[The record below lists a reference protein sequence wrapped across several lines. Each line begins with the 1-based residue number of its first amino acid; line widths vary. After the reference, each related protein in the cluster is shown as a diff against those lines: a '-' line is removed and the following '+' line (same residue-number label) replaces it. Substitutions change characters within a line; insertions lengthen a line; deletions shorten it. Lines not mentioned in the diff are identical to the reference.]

1 MERGTRLSRA
11 YTEVSTAVNRSGHVF
26 AGPGLAGLAAA
37 LYLAG
42 SLYAQRGGGQAGQA
56 PSAKAAAPV
65 DLTGYW
71 VSLVTEDW
79 RFRMVTPVK
88 SDYPS
93 IPLNAEGRRVA
104 DAWDPAKD
112 EAAGAQCKSYGAANL
127 LRNPGRLH
135 ITWESDSVLKIDTD
149 AGTQTRHLRFGGPA
163 PASGEPQ
170 WQGDSI
176 AQWEFPGAGG
186 RRAKAVTGGSLKVV
200 TTHMRPGYL
209 QKNGVPYSGNAVLTE
224 YFHRTLES
232 NGDSWLVVT
241 TIVEDPQYLTTPF
254 LRSTHFKK
262 EADGSKWDP
271 SACEAQ

>member
-1 MERGTRLSRA
+1 MTGQAILRCASVLCLLLP
-11 YTEVSTAVNRSGHVF
+11 VSL
-26 AGPGLAGLAAA
+26 LAQG
-37 LYLAG
+37 
-42 SLYAQRGGGQAGQA
+42 RGGAAPARTGQ
-56 PSAKAAAPV
+56 AAAPV

-71 VSLVTEDW
+71 VSIVTEDW
-79 RFRMVTPVK
+79 RFRMVTPK
-88 SDYPS
+88 KGDYPS
-93 IPLNAEGRRVA
+93 IPLNAEGRKVA

-112 EAAGAQCKSYGAANL
+112 AASGNACKSYGAANL

-135 ITWESDSVLKIDTD
+135 VTWENDDTLRIDTD
-149 AGTQTRHLRFGGPA
+149 AGTQTRLLHFGAA
-163 PASGEPQ
+163 PASTGEPP
-170 WQGDSI
+170 WQGVSI

-186 RRAKAVTGGSLKVV
+186 RRAAAVSGGDLKVT

-224 YFHRTLES
+224 YFHRTIED

-241 TIVEDPQYLTTPF
+241 TIVDDPQYLTTSF

-271 SACEAQ
+271 SQCEAQ